1 MDIKLMVQ
9 STPNPNA
16 LKFVLSIPV
25 KTEGKATYKS
35 PDECIGN
42 NLSLMIFSIEHVAEL
57 FFFDNYITV
66 TQDGKGDWDKLEEQI
81 KQVILDNIEDH
92 EPDFANPE
100 PRKIQLQDQTQTDNP
115 EVAKIEAILNQ
126 SIRPA
131 LQMDGGDLQVIR
143 LDGNILKIN
152 YQGACGSCPSSS
164 MGTLKAIESLL
175 RNEYNPDLVV
185 EMAA

>member
-16 LKFVLSIPV
+16 LKFVLNTPV

-35 PDECIGN
+35 ANACADN
-42 NLSLMIFSIEHVAEL
+42 KLAALLFSIPNVEEV

-66 TQDGKGDWDKLEEQI
+66 TQNGDGDWDQMEEKI
-81 KQVILDNIEDH
+81 KSTILNNVAGHDPNFEVPQPLKNQVL
-92 EPDFANPE
+92 P
-100 PRKIQLQDQTQTDNP
+100 QTDNP
-115 EVAKIEAILNQ
+115 EIAKIEAILNQ
-126 SIRPA
+126 TIRPA
-131 LQMDGGDLQVIR
+131 LQMDGGDIQIMELE
-143 LDGNILKIN
+143 GNILRVN

-164 MGTLKAIESLL
+164 MGTLKAIENLL
-175 RNEYNPDLVV
+175 KNEYNPDLVV